1 MFAVSVSNEDEC
13 LVCQIRNEDAC
24 LMYQLSNGDLCM
36 FAVSVKQWRY
46 MFIVSV

>member
-1 MFAVSVSNEDEC
+1 MFAVSVSNEDER

-36 FAVSVKQWRY
+36 LAVSVKQWRY